1 MERLYT
7 FRAIPKHAVKK
18 EYIEGDL
25 IQCDEAMFI
34 FPVGFELTKFGIK
47 EDKGLW
53 SGFSLLV
60 EVDPSTVELIQ
71 KPQEKSRDE
80 RNYSKRRK

>member
-7 FRAIPKHAVKK
+7 FRAIPKYAAER

-34 FPVGFELTKFGIK
+34 FPIGFDLQKTGIR
-47 EDKGLW
+47 EDKGVYC
-53 SGFSLLV
+53 GFSLLV

-71 KPQEKSRDE
+71 KP
-80 RNYSKRRK
+80 

>member
-7 FRAIPKHAVKK
+7 FRAIPKYAEKK

-34 FPVGFELTKFGIK
+34 FPIGFDLKKTGIM
-47 EDKGLW
+47 EGKGVYC
-53 SGFSLLV
+53 GFSLLV
-60 EVDPSTVELIQ
+60 EVDPSTVELVQ
-71 KPQEKSRDE
+71 KP
-80 RNYSKRRK
+80 